1 MRKKTTG
8 IKTFDSRLSEYR
20 FTSSGIAEIKS
31 NSVGDITWN
40 STKPWQKRAGDLEN
54 NEKWFFKWSINGGK
68 DRFTLTPHLPTS
80 GGLELKDFARGIAM
94 FGLEEIMWLQGEID
108 TSWSN
113 EIDRLTCNAPPYA
126 VEHLEML
133 VGLRPG
139 FDEYIKDKK
148 GNSHR

>member
-20 FTSSGIAEIKS
+20 FTSTGIAEIKS

-40 STKPWQKRAGDLEN
+40 STKPWQKRAADLKS
-54 NEKWFFKWSINGGK
+54 NEKWFFKWAINGGK

-94 FGLEEIMWLQGEID
+94 FGLEEIVWLQGEID
-108 TSWSN
+108 TSLSN

-139 FDEYIKDKK
+139 FDEYINDKK
-148 GNSHR
+148 E